1 MNKKKYFWH
10 RTGIERGPIVRFT
23 RHKVHSV
30 RLVTQDDRHR
40 LYPRAVFLQPPPRR
54 PISRFFLHRFDKGS
68 ELWAN
73 GINLF
78 QIEHDI
84 ISKSNG
90 KRTKNNQIYS
100 WLLDKVAKRIKKINI
115 DWMIIN
121 WLIGFDRF
129 LSLEWRKLIVMK
141 KVSLILLRDEI
152 STLARNNSK

>member
-1 MNKKKYFWH
+1 MAPDWYWTWAH
-10 RTGIERGPIVRFT
+10 RALYEAQGPFSPLGNTGRPTQAVSKGRFFT
-23 RHKVHSV
+23 AP
-30 RLVTQDDRHR
+30 TQTPNFS
-40 LYPRAVFLQPPPRR
+40 L
-54 PISRFFLHRFDKGS
+54 FFLHRFDKGS

-78 QIEHDI
+78 QIGHDI

-141 KVSLILLRDEI
+141 KVSLILLRNEI